1 MAMASSSSAVR
12 CEPTANASD
21 SSSSSSSSS
30 SNDPQSESASRTAA
44 DNFLLPPR
52 ADLPEGTALLNPGD
66 PIEFWHAKELALGNY
81 ESPVPGRQS
90 LAVRT
95 ESGQPLVI
103 DAGQI
108 VGLWKEQEMSGF
120 LPRDLSDWTKL
131 GQEARAL
138 LQRTPGRGLDLG
150 PFWRAASSRGKGFV
164 VTAADA
170 AEYLFGEEQQ
180 QSRLGLKKQ
189 LPFQFSWW
197 VGGWVGDGVPSMSL
211 DGKRRAP
218 LHATRDLIAP
228 AQQLPSPPLPW

>member
-21 SSSSSSSSS
+21 SISS
-30 SNDPQSESASRTAA
+30 SNGPQSDKSASAAAAATA
-44 DNFLLPPR
+44 DNFLLPAR
-52 ADLPEGTALLNPGD
+52 ADLPEGTDLLNPGD
-66 PIEFWHAKELALGNY
+66 PIEFWHAKGLVLGNY

-95 ESGQPLVI
+95 ESGEPLVI

-108 VGLWKEQEMSGF
+108 VGLWMEHEMSGF
-120 LPRDLSDWTKL
+120 LPRDLSDWAKL
-131 GQEARAL
+131 RGEARAL

-189 LPFQFSWW
+189 LPFEFS
-197 VGGWVGDGVPSMSL
+197 
-211 DGKRRAP
+211 
-218 LHATRDLIAP
+218 
-228 AQQLPSPPLPW
+228 